1 MVEKDRMRVEGIETD
16 LLNGDVVHGVPTGPV
31 DVHLKVPVGGGAE
44 GDAAGDDLGIIEV
57 GAGMCR
63 GGEKIGLGLEP
74 SSAIVVH
81 GGGSEVFGAEGPL
94 GMGMPGEARVE
105 PVGTIV
111 TFDAELEARGWYALN
126 EFSFGVVEGGPGR
139 N

>member
-44 GDAAGDDLGIIEV
+44 GDAAGDALGVIEG
-57 GAGMCR
+57 GAGVWR
-63 GGEKIGLGLEP
+63 GGEHSGLAMEP

-94 GMGMPGEARVE
+94 VMGLPEDASVE
-105 PVGTIV
+105 PV
-111 TFDAELEARGWYALN
+111 
-126 EFSFGVVEGGPGR
+126 
-139 N
+139 